1 MKTLRQITLPALI
14 TTLFGCASILQTTA
28 GGAARSVATFVWAEI

>member
-14 TTLFGCASILQTTA
+14 TTLFGCAM
-28 GGAARSVATFVWAEI
+28 AARSVATFVWAQI